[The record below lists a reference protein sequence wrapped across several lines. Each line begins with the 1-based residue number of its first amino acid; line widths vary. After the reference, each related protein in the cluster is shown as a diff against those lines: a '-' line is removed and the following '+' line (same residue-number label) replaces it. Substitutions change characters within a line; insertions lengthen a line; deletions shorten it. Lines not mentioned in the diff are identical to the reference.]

1 MSASSSPVSGDESP
15 TTRRFPVDPAYLV
28 LALLPWL
35 VLAVSS
41 GWIYNPLGD
50 IDPWIYFGYFL
61 NYPRY
66 VAALFPDLY
75 YGTRLSW
82 ILPGYCL
89 NALFDPMTAKY
100 ILHVGFYYLAIFSLY
115 HLLRKEAGAR
125 SALVVAVLF
134 GTHSYFLRAIGWDYV
149 DGAGITYNLF
159 ALLCVARA
167 AVSRRPGSW
176 LVAGGAAAAAMFYCN
191 AFLAVFLPL
200 LPALYFYR
208 VHRGLTL
215 ASARAML
222 RFALWFG
229 LGAVLVSLLFG
240 LVNCAVDGGFWFYG
254 PSLQFIAGSSKR
266 SVSTPILSWIARGY
280 WLAFPLIAGLGS
292 ISYLITHIRRRTFL
306 NRDLKLFYVLQYLA
320 CLSFMI
326 AWHAVGGAGLQ
337 WSYYTSYLLPSAFL
351 AVGCMLA
358 PHLERWPAWAYWLF
372 LAAVTFGFVTGLG
385 MISTN
390 TAIRVRWA
398 GWLTVSVCVG
408 VGLILNN
415 FLRGRWQISVL
426 VLGGLW
432 LCQIGFQM
440 PFDQGNHPAELARI
454 VESTKFILQN
464 AGENAP
470 GFWYYRS
477 ERFGPEFNAIHSC
490 YLLGWSMISP
500 HFPALEPNSP
510 LKAGAEGVILSSRD
524 DALQQAD
531 RTLNE
536 IHLKARTLD
545 ARRIDR
551 DGVAYQLI
559 SFRAVPLAITGAE
572 IPLKL
577 SAAAVTAEQPGAL
590 LLTPAS
596 EAVGFPIEQWA
607 FCRYP
612 LTDGHMEVRSDGVHV
627 TTHGGRFSYAAQY
640 APFTALKPGFYRFVL
655 QYDNLRGGLQFG
667 ALSGDQ
673 SHWVIPE
680 TVAEGRGRKGTRT
693 AYAFLAAGEQVVL
706 LVANFVRYGSDQ
718 SSTFVIK
725 SVRAFASFNQ

>member
-1 MSASSSPVSGDESP
+1 
-15 TTRRFPVDPAYLV
+15 VDPAYPI

-41 GWIYNPLGD
+41 SWIYNPLTD

-61 NYPRY
+61 NYPLY
-66 VAALFPDLY
+66 VSALFPDLY

-100 ILHVGFYYLAIFSLY
+100 ILHVAFYYLAVFSLY
-115 HLLRKEAGAR
+115 NLLRKEAGAR

-134 GTHSYFLRAIGWDYV
+134 GTHSYFLHAIGWDYV
-149 DGAGITYNLF
+149 DGAGITYNLL
-159 ALLCVARA
+159 ALLCMAQA

-176 LVAGGAAAAAMFYCN
+176 LVAGGAAAAGMFYCN
-191 AFLAVFLPL
+191 AFLAVFLPFV
-200 LPALYFYR
+200 PALYFYR

-215 ASARAML
+215 ATPRTIL
-222 RFALWFG
+222 RFVLWFG
-229 LGAVLVSLLFG
+229 LGALLVSLLFA
-240 LVNCAVDGGFWFYG
+240 LVNYAVGGGFWFYG

-266 SVSTPILSWIARGY
+266 SVSTPIWSWVTRGY
-280 WLAFPLIAGLGS
+280 WLAFPFIAALGS
-292 ISYLITHIRRRTFL
+292 ISYLITRILRRTFL

-320 CLSFMI
+320 CLGFMI
-326 AWHAVGGAGLQ
+326 AWHALGGLGLQ
-337 WSYYTSYLLPSAFL
+337 WSYYTSYLLPLAFL

-358 PHLERWPAWAYWLF
+358 PQLERWPAWAYWLF

-390 TAIRVRWA
+390 TGIRVRWA
-398 GWLTVSVCVG
+398 GWITVSAG
-408 VGLILNN
+408 VGLGLTLNN
-415 FLRGRWQISVL
+415 FLRGRWQISIPVL
-426 VLGGLW
+426 AGLW

-440 PFDQGNHPAELARI
+440 PFDQADHPAELARI
-454 VESTKFILQN
+454 VESTKFVRQH

-470 GFWYYRS
+470 GFWYDRS
-477 ERFGPEFNAIHSC
+477 ERLGREFNAIHSC

-500 HFPALEPNSP
+500 HFPAYAPDSP
-510 LKAGAEGVILSSRD
+510 LQAGAEGVILSSRD
-524 DALQQAD
+524 DAVQQAD
-531 RTLNE
+531 RTLSE
-536 IHLKARTLD
+536 IHLRAQTLD

-551 DGVAYQLI
+551 EGVAFQLVF
-559 SFRAVPLAITGAE
+559 FRAEPLSATGPE
-572 IPLKL
+572 MPLKL
-577 SAAAVTAEQPGAL
+577 SPGPGQPGGL
-590 LLTPAS
+590 SLTAAS
-596 EAVGFPIEQWA
+596 EAVAFPIEQWA

-612 LTDGHMEVRSDGVHV
+612 LNDGHLDVRPDGVHV

-640 APFTALKPGFYRFVL
+640 APFTAPRPGFYRFIL
-655 QYDNLRGGLQFG
+655 QYDSLRGGLQFG

-680 TVAEGRGRKGTRT
+680 TVAEGKGRKGTRT
-693 AYAFLAAGEQVVL
+693 ACAFLAAGEQVVL
-706 LVANFVRYGSDQ
+706 MVANFSRFGPDR

-725 SVRAFASFNQ
+725 SVRAFATFNQ